1 MAQKSRITVL
11 LSLLIVVSLSC
22 ISTKAAD
29 KTDNVKTLTQAQFAE
44 LVFDYTEPASEY
56 AFLGKRPAIIDFYA
70 VWCGPCRK
78 LSPIV
83 SELANDYAGKIDF
96 YKVDVDS
103 AEQLSKA
110 LGISSIPMLLFV
122 PVEGKP
128 QSIVGLY
135 PKPEIIEAINYMFFR
150 TSK

>member
-1 MAQKSRITVL
+1 MALSSRISAL
-11 LSLLIVVSLSC
+11 LSISLVALLSC
-22 ISTKAAD
+22 SNIKAAD
-29 KTDNVKTLTQAQFAE
+29 KTDNVKLLTQAQFAE
-44 LVFDYTEPASEY
+44 QVFDYTKPASEY
-56 AFLGKRPAIIDFYA
+56 KFLGKRPAIIDFYA

-78 LSPIV
+78 LSPTV
-83 SELANDYAGKIDF
+83 DELANDYAGKIDF

-103 AEQLSKA
+103 AEELSKA
-110 LGISSIPMLLFV
+110 LGIRSIPMLLFI

-135 PKPEIIEAINYMFFR
+135 PKSEIIKAINYMFYR